1 MYTYSFGILTSLHG
15 RGHKNIN
22 WHQNMSYLDKTLFVF
37 PDTLKEILFLSRL
50 RPMHCTLCYIHICNL
65 AIELPTHQLQE
76 LL

>member
-37 PDTLKEILFLSRL
+37 PDTLRDSILISIASNALYL
-50 RPMHCTLCYIHICNL
+50 VLY
-65 AIELPTHQLQE
+65 THLQFGN
-76 LL
+76 